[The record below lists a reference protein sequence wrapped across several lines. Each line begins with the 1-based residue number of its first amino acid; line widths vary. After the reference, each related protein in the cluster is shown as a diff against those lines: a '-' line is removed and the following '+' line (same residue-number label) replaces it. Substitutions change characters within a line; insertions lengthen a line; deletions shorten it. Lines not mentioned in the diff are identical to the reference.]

1 MRTLPFHSL
10 APALLLL
17 AGVGCSA
24 SRNQVITK
32 DNAAE
37 RPAVHEDVA
46 LQKPLA
52 EAAIRPILFEEQTD
66 TEAKS
71 FSAELQPTAN
81 EPLQL
86 ETTPPPVKV
95 SDHRVQGLVHTAV
108 EQNPRLARL
117 YQEYQAAAARS
128 KYVDKLPDPKVG
140 ANIFGNPIET
150 ASGSQ
155 QANLSLSQSLPWLG
169 RLDAQSQQACFEALA
184 IRAEYSAERLRLI
197 SAVRTGWYRLYVIDR
212 LIATTQANQKLL
224 ESLIDV
230 ANARIATGNASPGDV
245 LLGTLELS
253 QLEERMLTYRKQ
265 RRAIEAELNRLLG
278 RDASLAIGSAA
289 HLQLSRIQIPAEAIH
304 QVALSYQPEIEAAR
318 LRTQATRW
326 GVEVARLQRRPD
338 VTLSANYFVTDDN
351 RPPSPFVNVG
361 EAPWSLGV
369 QVSVPLWADKYDAM
383 QNEARWKHQAAH
395 ASVSELAD
403 KYDARILEL
412 VSEARR
418 AAETIELY
426 KTTILPQARQTLLSD
441 QDSYAN
447 GTVEFDRVIRDYRNV
462 LTLEFGLH
470 QAVGDLAI
478 ANARLHEAA
487 GRDLEETPIP
497 QTAALCQERR

>member
-24 SRNQVITK
+24 SRNQTITK

-37 RPAVHEDVA
+37 RPAVQEDVA

-52 EAAIRPILFEEQTD
+52 EAAICPVLFEEQAD
-66 TEAKS
+66 AEAES

-95 SDHRVQGLVHTAV
+95 TDHRVEGLVHTAV
-108 EQNPRLARL
+108 ERNPRLTRL

-128 KYVDKLPDPKVG
+128 KYVDKLPDPKIG

-155 QANLSLSQSLPWLG
+155 QANLSISQTLPWLG

-184 IRAEYSAERLRLI
+184 IRAEYSAERLRII
-197 SAVRTGWYRLYVIDR
+197 SAVRTGWYRLYVADR
-212 LIATTQANQKLL
+212 LIETTQANQKLL
-224 ESLIDV
+224 QSLIDV
-230 ANARIATGNASPGDV
+230 ANARIATGKASPGDV

-253 QLEERMLTYRKQ
+253 QLEERLLTYRKQ
-265 RRAIEAELNRLLG
+265 RKSIEAELNRLLG
-278 RDASLAIGSAA
+278 RNANYRIASPD
-289 HLQLSRIQIPAEAIH
+289 HLSLSRIEIPSETIH
-304 QVALSYQPEIEAAR
+304 QFALSYQPEIEAAR
-318 LRTQATRW
+318 LRTQATQW

-338 VTLSANYFVTDDN
+338 VMLSANYFVTEGN
-351 RPPSPFVNVG
+351 RPPSPIVNVG
-361 EAPWSLGV
+361 EDPWSLGV

-395 ASVSELAD
+395 ASVAELSD
-403 KYDARILEL
+403 KYDARILDL
-412 VSEARR
+412 TAEARR
-418 AAETIELY
+418 AIETIELY
-426 KTTILPQARQTLLSD
+426 RTTILPQARQTLLSD

-447 GTVEFDRVIRDYRNV
+447 GTVEFDRVIRDYRSV

-487 GRDLEETPIP
+487 GRDLAEIPIP
-497 QTAALCQERR
+497 TTSPLFDNVR